1 LSKHYSPIC
10 SQRRNSEI
18 RHVARTSVRGKT
30 LSIRLYTIMKG
41 TLFIW
46 ATSETLLLIIDRVP
60 WLAFY
65 RVHCQLTQN
74 FLCLVLRQL
83 KPQVFYYGNL
93 VFECKKR
100 SSERL
105 DVMSGLRF
113 KLKSVTIKASE
124 FNLPETCCVQGCI
137 KWLQWL
143 CCISEWD
150 NHLLPLV
157 SNT

>member
-1 LSKHYSPIC
+1 
-10 SQRRNSEI
+10 
-18 RHVARTSVRGKT
+18 VARTSVRGKT

-60 WLAFY
+60 WLPFY

-105 DVMSGLRF
+105 DVMSGLHF

-124 FNLPETCCVQGCI
+124 FNLPETLNGYSGCVASQNGTI
-137 KWLQWL
+137 ISYHWSPTRDSSSRYWLNYFFKFQ
-143 CCISEWD
+143 CFD
-150 NHLLPLV
+150 N
-157 SNT
+157 